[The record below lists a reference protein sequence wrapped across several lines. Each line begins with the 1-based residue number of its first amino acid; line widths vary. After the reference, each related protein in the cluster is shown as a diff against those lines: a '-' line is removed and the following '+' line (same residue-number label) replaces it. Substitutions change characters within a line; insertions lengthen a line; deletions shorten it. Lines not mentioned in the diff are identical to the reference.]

1 MKLKRNIIATALMC
15 GIVSGTALAQTATTV
30 LPNIFSKVYSFGDS
44 YSDMGSFGP
53 NVGWFHNGATAGT
66 TWTALVAA
74 HYGWTASSAYTSLS
88 GLTQAPNATGTNFAV
103 GGARVADGTQKGTS
117 TQINDLITR
126 AGGKLDSKAL
136 YTIFI
141 GGNDVSPNI
150 NVGLTT
156 GSTAATNNMI
166 AAAQG
171 VAAQVATLRAAGA
184 QNIVV
189 LDLGSLATVP
199 QLTQTAAGTKA
210 QYDAGAAQATAGAAQ
225 ATAGAAAATAAAA
238 AATTAGNTAGAA
250 TLTAQAAT
258 LTATAASLRTQAAT
272 ATATGIQ
279 ARDGIIQLA
288 SVLPAAYTATLRAAI
303 PKGNAIILDFAQ
315 FGTFLQ
321 TNAAA
326 LGFTNLTTAVCN
338 PSIAASTNWFTC
350 HGTAGAGALYA
361 DPQHISANAHAVLAS
376 WVTGSLDAMYSGAG
390 ISSMAGQVPLGRS
403 GAEWRT
409 VDSRTRAYQNVAYKG
424 DRMFFAG
431 DYADSR
437 ADDANGNMAA
447 DGNTKT
453 FTIGYEATMGDNML
467 VGATLGR
474 EKASFDLV
482 NNGGKLTYYETM
494 VTAYFTKSLGPNLY
508 VNGLAS
514 AGVLSFDSVRNA
526 TIGPITA
533 TELAHFGGRHYGVKS
548 QAGYLTRSADFVHGP
563 FVGVDWESA
572 RIDPFNEGSSSTAIS
587 VGAQSVQQAHY
598 RVGYELAGGASSAF
612 RPYAQLSYDY
622 QFLKNERSFF
632 AGSATSGSSI
642 AISKR
647 NDTGGFGRAAV
658 GASTSVGKGSELSLG
673 VSSTFSNPA
682 GRDTAVNVVWATAL

>member
-1 MKLKRNIIATALMC
+1 MKLKRNVIAAALMC
-15 GIVSGTALAQTATTV
+15 GMFAGTTLAQTTTPV
-30 LPNIFSKVYSFGDS
+30 LPNIFTKVYSFGDS

-53 NVGWFHNGATAGT
+53 NVGWFHNGATGTT
-66 TWTALVAA
+66 TWTGLVAA
-74 HYGWTASSAYTSLS
+74 HYGWAATPAYTNLA

-103 GGARVADGTQKGTS
+103 GGARVANGTQKGTS

-150 NVGLTT
+150 NVGLTPAAQGG
-156 GSTAATNNMI
+156 GSTVATNNMI

-225 ATAGAAAATAAAA
+225 LTAAANAATDPAVAANLRTQAAAA
-238 AATTAGNTAGAA
+238 
-250 TLTAQAAT
+250 TAQAAT
-258 LTATAASLRTQAAT
+258 L
-272 ATATGIQ
+272 TATGIQ

-303 PKGNAIILDFAQ
+303 PTGNAVILNFDQ
-315 FGTFLQ
+315 FSTFLS
-321 TNAAA
+321 TNAAK
-326 LGFTNLTTAVCN
+326 LGFTNLTTGVCN
-338 PSIAASTNWFTC
+338 PSIAASTNWLTC
-350 HGTAGAGALYA
+350 RGVAGAGALYA
-361 DPQHISANAHAVLAS
+361 DPLHISAAGHAVLAS

-390 ISSMAGQVPLGRS
+390 ISSMAGQVPMGRS

-409 VDSRTRAYQNVAYKG
+409 VDSRMRSYQNVAYKG
-424 DRMFFAG
+424 DRMFVAG
-431 DYADSR
+431 DYADAQ
-437 ADDANGNMAA
+437 ADDANGNKAA

-453 FTIGYEATMGDNML
+453 FSLGYEATFGDNML
-467 VGATLGR
+467 VGGTLGR

-482 NNGGKLTYYETM
+482 NNGGKLKYYETM
-494 VTAYFTKSLGPNLY
+494 LTLFFTKSLGPNLY

-514 AGVLSFDSVRNA
+514 AGTLSFDSLRNA
-526 TIGPITA
+526 TIGPITNV
-533 TELAHFGGRHYGVKS
+533 EMSHFGGRHYGVKS
-548 QAGYLTRSADFVHGP
+548 QAGYLMRSADFVHGP
-563 FVGVDWESA
+563 FVGIDWEAA
-572 RIDPFNEGSSSTAIS
+572 RIDGFSEGASSTAIA

-598 RVGYELAGGASSAF
+598 RIGYELAGGASSAF
-612 RPYAQLSYDY
+612 RPYAQVSYDY
-622 QFLKNERSFF
+622 QFLKDERSFF
-632 AGSATSGSSI
+632 AGSATTGSSI

-647 NDTGGFGRAAV
+647 NDTGGFGRAAI
-658 GASTSVGKGSELSLG
+658 GASTSVGKNSELSIG
-673 VSSTFSNPA
+673 VSTTFSNPA
-682 GRDTAVNVVWATAL
+682 GQDTAVNVVWSSAL

>member
-74 HYGWTASSAYTSLS
+74 HYGWTASSAYTSLV

-103 GGARVADGTQKGTS
+103 GGARVADGTQKGSS

-225 ATAGAAAATAAAA
+225 LTAAAN
-238 AATTAGNTAGAA
+238 AATDPAV
-250 TLTAQAAT
+250 
-258 LTATAASLRTQAAT
+258 AASLRTQAAAAT
-272 ATATGIQ
+272 AQAATLTATGIQ

-321 TNAAA
+321 TNAAK

-338 PSIAASTNWFTC
+338 PSIAASTNWLTC

-361 DPQHISANAHAVLAS
+361 DPLHISANAHAVLAS

-437 ADDANGNMAA
+437 ADDANGNVAA

-572 RIDPFNEGSSSTAIS
+572 RIDPFNEGTSSTAIS

-682 GRDTAVNVVWATAL
+682 GRDTAVNLVWSTAL